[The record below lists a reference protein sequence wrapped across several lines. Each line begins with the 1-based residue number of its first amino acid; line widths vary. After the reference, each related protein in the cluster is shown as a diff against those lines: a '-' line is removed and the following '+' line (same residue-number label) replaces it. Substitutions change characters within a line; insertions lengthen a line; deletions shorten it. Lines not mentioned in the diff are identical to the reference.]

1 MGFPAWVGEV
11 ENILLMQL
19 SVGSQ
24 NHIDSMG
31 INALRDTVVN
41 ACRSWQDEREIIC
54 ALQDRISWVITQNW
68 SKCSLKV
75 VV

>member
-19 SVGSQ
+19 YVGSQ

-31 INALRDTVVN
+31 TSAVPDTVVD

-54 ALQDRISWVITQNW
+54 ALQDHITE
-68 SKCSLKV
+68 LRM
-75 VV
+75 